1 MESGESGITGI
12 GREVCSF
19 CPQGLFVFHFM
30 RKKGPERLCYRRKL
44 MKKFGSLR
52 EGTKEDDEPFR
63 KEGSIVLKHKK
74 MSEFKKDVETKSCKG
89 TISESRHLSREGEP
103 S

>member
-1 MESGESGITGI
+1 MLWSLVRLGLLALGERSVFLWGF
-12 GREVCSF
+12 F
-19 CPQGLFVFHFM
+19 CPQSLFVFHFM

-52 EGTKEDDEPFR
+52 ERTKEDDEPFR

-74 MSEFKKDVETKSCKG
+74 YV
-89 TISESRHLSREGEP
+89 
-103 S
+103 